1 MNLRGH
7 IPVMNRESY
16 RSNIQKEL
24 GKRIVNL
31 REEKGFT
38 QIEFANRCRLPE
50 PEVRII
56 ENGEM
61 DLPLN
66 TLVILASALEVT
78 ISSLFHDLA

>member
-1 MNLRGH
+1 
-7 IPVMNRESY
+7 MNRESY

-24 GKRIVNL
+24 GKRIVEL

-38 QIEFANRCRLPE
+38 QIDFANRCGLPE
-50 PEVRII
+50 LEVKMI
-56 ENGEM
+56 ETGEM

-66 TLVILASALEVT
+66 TLVIVASALEVT